1 MQSEEPTEEAGEND
15 QEDTDQTVRQLQI
28 EYENAQKRTA
38 YLQQE
43 IGFPKAN
50 AGFSLVQV

>member
-43 IGFPKAN
+43 IGFLKAN
-50 AGFSLVQV
+50 AGFSMVQV